1 MRHALC
7 GFCLLLSGPFS
18 SPFPAFLIRRF
29 FTMIAMPRFARTLVV
44 LSALA
49 ASAAPA
55 LAAGPKAYV
64 GNFKDSTVSVIDTGT
79 ERVVA
84 TVPVAAGP
92 DGIVVSPGGRSAFV
106 SGSSAAEVSEIDTA
120 TDSVTRNIDVGK
132 GPQGLAMTADGKWL
146 LVAVNGDDRVAF
158 VDTAAHG
165 VSATVPVPKPHTIA
179 IRPDGRQAY
188 VASQEPGHFA
198 LVVIDMAT
206 RAVVTQV
213 PLDKP
218 PRDLEFD
225 ADGKSLY
232 LTLAGVP
239 AVQVLDPATN
249 QWAAPVPTGV
259 SPHIAQ
265 RFAGMASG
273 AVVVQG
279 PGEVMLFDP
288 ATHASV
294 RSIGVGKQPHW
305 LDLSADGKKLWV
317 SNEGS
322 NDVSVV
328 DLAGGPMHTVAVG
341 NAPRKIAVQRTAAS
355 EAVHGSAH
363 VAIRNFAFEPA
374 QLTVKVGQTL
384 TWQNDDG
391 APHGV
396 VFKDGSKGIDLLLPG
411 KAFARSF
418 DKPGVYEYACSVH
431 PYMTAR
437 VTVVAQAAPVAD
449 ARPRLPAAQRS
460 PSAS

>member
-1 MRHALC
+1 MLAIP
-7 GFCLLLSGPFS
+7 G
-18 SPFPAFLIRRF
+18 
-29 FTMIAMPRFARTLVV
+29 FARILVL

-64 GNFKDSTVSVIDTGT
+64 GNFKDGTVSVIDTGT

-92 DGIVVSPGGRSAFV
+92 DGIMVAPGGRSVFV
-106 SGSSAAEVSEIDTA
+106 SGSGASTVSEIDA
-120 TDSVTRNIDVGK
+120 STDRVARNIDVGK
-132 GPQGLAMTADGKWL
+132 GPQGLAMTTDGKWL

-158 VDTAAHG
+158 VDTTAHG

-198 LVVIDMAT
+198 LVVIDMTT
-206 RAVVTQV
+206 RSVVTEI

-218 PRDLEFD
+218 PRDLEFGH
-225 ADGKSLY
+225 DGKALY

-249 QWAAPVPTGV
+249 QWGAPVPTGV

-265 RFAGMASG
+265 HFAGMASG
-273 AVVVQG
+273 VVVVQG

-288 ATHASV
+288 ATRAAL

-328 DLAGGPMHTVAVG
+328 DLAGGPVHTVAVG
-341 NAPRKIAVQRTAAS
+341 NAPRKVAVQRVAAT
-355 EAVHGSAH
+355 EAAHAGGSSH

-374 QLTVKVGQTL
+374 QITVKAGERV

-396 VFKDGSKGIDLLLPG
+396 VFKDGSTGIDLLLPG

-418 DKPGVYEYACSVH
+418 DKPGVYDYVCSVH

-437 VTVVAQAAPVAD
+437 VTVVAAQ
-449 ARPRLPAAQRS
+449 PRS
-460 PSAS
+460 

>member
-1 MRHALC
+1 MLAIP
-7 GFCLLLSGPFS
+7 G
-18 SPFPAFLIRRF
+18 
-29 FTMIAMPRFARTLVV
+29 FARILVL

-92 DGIVVSPGGRSAFV
+92 DGIMVAPGGRSVFV
-106 SGSSAAEVSEIDTA
+106 SGSSASTVSEIDA
-120 TDSVTRNIDVGK
+120 STDRVARNIDVGK

-158 VDTAAHG
+158 VDTTAHG

-206 RAVVTQV
+206 RSVVTEI

-218 PRDLEFD
+218 PRDLEFGH
-225 ADGKSLY
+225 DGKALY

-249 QWAAPVPTGV
+249 QWSAPVPTGV

-265 RFAGMASG
+265 HFAGMASG
-273 AVVVQG
+273 VVVVQG

-288 ATHASV
+288 ATRAAV

-328 DLAGGPMHTVAVG
+328 DLAGGPVHTVAVG
-341 NAPRKIAVQRTAAS
+341 NAPRKVAVQRVAAT
-355 EAVHGSAH
+355 EAAHAGGSSH

-374 QLTVKVGQTL
+374 QITVKAGERV

-396 VFKDGSKGIDLLLPG
+396 VFKDGSTGIDLLLPG
-411 KAFARSF
+411 KAFVRSF
-418 DKPGVYEYACSVH
+418 DKPGVYDYVCSVH

-437 VTVVAQAAPVAD
+437 VTVVAAQ
-449 ARPRLPAAQRS
+449 PRS
-460 PSAS
+460 

>member
-1 MRHALC
+1 
-7 GFCLLLSGPFS
+7 
-18 SPFPAFLIRRF
+18 
-29 FTMIAMPRFARTLVV
+29 MIAMPRFARTLVV

-92 DGIVVSPGGRSAFV
+92 DGIVVSPNGRSAFV

-341 NAPRKIAVQRTAAS
+341 NAPRKIAVQRSRARLAPRLGHAEHRACRRLGARGHPQLRLRTRAA
-355 EAVHGSAH
+355 HGQGRANAH
-363 VAIRNFAFEPA
+363 LAERRRRAARRGLQGRLQGHRPAAARQGLRA
-374 QLTVKVGQTL
+374 QLRQAGRVRVRLLGASVH
-384 TWQNDDG
+384 DG
-391 APHGV
+391 AGHGGGAGRALP
-396 VFKDGSKGIDLLLPG
+396 KMIIKGHTAVEVL
-411 KAFARSF
+411 AAR
-418 DKPGVYEYACSVH
+418 
-431 PYMTAR
+431 R
-437 VTVVAQAAPVAD
+437 
-449 ARPRLPAAQRS
+449 
-460 PSAS
+460 

>member
-1 MRHALC
+1 MLAIP
-7 GFCLLLSGPFS
+7 G
-18 SPFPAFLIRRF
+18 
-29 FTMIAMPRFARTLVV
+29 FARILVL

-92 DGIVVSPGGRSAFV
+92 DGIIVAPGGRSVFV
-106 SGSSAAEVSEIDTA
+106 SGSNASTVSEIDA
-120 TDSVTRNIDVGK
+120 STDRVARNIDVGK
-132 GPQGLAMTADGKWL
+132 GPQGLAMTTDGKWL

-158 VDTAAHG
+158 VDTTAHG

-198 LVVIDMAT
+198 LVVIDMTT
-206 RAVVTQV
+206 RSVVTEI

-218 PRDLEFD
+218 PRDLEFGHN
-225 ADGKSLY
+225 GKALY

-249 QWAAPVPTGV
+249 QWSAPVPTGV

-265 RFAGMASG
+265 HFAGMASG
-273 AVVVQG
+273 VVVVQG

-288 ATHASV
+288 ATRAAV

-328 DLAGGPMHTVAVG
+328 DLAGGPVHTVAVG
-341 NAPRKIAVQRTAAS
+341 NAPRKVAVQ
-355 EAVHGSAH
+355 H
-363 VAIRNFAFEPA
+363 VAAAEAAHAGSSNHVTIRNFAFEPA
-374 QLTVKVGQTL
+374 QITVKAGQRVS
-384 TWQNDDG
+384 WQNDDG

-396 VFKDGSKGIDLLLPG
+396 VFKDGGTGIDLLLPG
-411 KAFARSF
+411 KTFARTF
-418 DKPGVYEYACSVH
+418 DKPGTYDYVCSVH

-437 VTVVAQAAPVAD
+437 VTVI
-449 ARPRLPAAQRS
+449 S
-460 PSAS
+460 P